1 MNDILLDAIRSIAD
15 HAKEFDGIEDYET
28 MVVRMT
34 EKAQQALRDI
44 QTFGVSI

>member
-1 MNDILLDAIRSIAD
+1 MEEILLDALRSIAD

-34 EKAQQALRDI
+34 SKANEALREAQKYQI
-44 QTFGVSI
+44 S